1 MKSSEDQGGNLLEK
15 GFKFGRNAVLA
26 SGAAMVFGLAVLV
39 LSILA
44 AVNPLDVFPHQ
55 DATSGGVLVEKV
67 EYYLP
72 YPGLLPDSPL
82 YKLKAL
88 RDKIG
93 LLLTWDEE
101 QTAERELFLAD
112 KRINAAVALFEGGK
126 EELAVTTATKAE
138 KYLEAAINRAMTLK
152 NSGKDV
158 KSMLGVMAK
167 AAAKHEELMER
178 FAKEVV
184 AGKGLAVATLQMTSG
199 LHERVDQVVRE

>member
-1 MKSSEDQGGNLLEK
+1 MKSGTEQGGNLLEK

-26 SGAAMVFGLAVLV
+26 SGAAVVFGLAVLV

-44 AVNPLDVFPHQ
+44 AVNPLAVFPHT

-72 YPGLLPDSPL
+72 YPGLLPDSPF

-93 LLLTWDEE
+93 LWLTWDEE
-101 QTAERELFLAD
+101 KKAERELFLAD
-112 KRINAAVALFEGGK
+112 KRINAAVALLEGGK
-126 EELAVTTATKAE
+126 EGLAVSTATKAE
-138 KYLEAAINRAMTLK
+138 KYLEAAVNRAIKLK
-152 NSGKDV
+152 KDGRDV
-158 KSMLGVMAK
+158 KSVLGVIAK

-178 FAKEVV
+178 LAKEAV
-184 AGKGLAVATLQMTSG
+184 AGKSLAVTTLQMTAG
-199 LHERVDQVVRE
+199 LHERVDQVMRE